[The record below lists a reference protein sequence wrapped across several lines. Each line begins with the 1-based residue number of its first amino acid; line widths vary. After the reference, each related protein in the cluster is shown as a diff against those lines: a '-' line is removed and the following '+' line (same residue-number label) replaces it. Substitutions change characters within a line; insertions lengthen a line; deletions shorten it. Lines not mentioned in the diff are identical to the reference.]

1 MLICYYSK
9 TVNIL
14 LLFFSFFTVTSFRH
28 FKEKLYVVCF
38 ANIKEEINISKKILS
53 LLLFLKN
60 SIRIT
65 ES

>member
-1 MLICYYSK
+1 MLI
-9 TVNIL
+9 L
-14 LLFFSFFTVTSFRH
+14 LFIAKQSIFYFFFFFFSFFTVTSFRH

-60 SIRIT
+60 SC
-65 ES
+65 

>member
-1 MLICYYSK
+1 MLI
-9 TVNIL
+9 L
-14 LLFFSFFTVTSFRH
+14 LFIAKQSIFYFFFFFFFSFFTVTSFRH

-60 SIRIT
+60 SC
-65 ES
+65 